1 MRAAALI
8 GFQLMLVVSV
18 LVVSGCSVD
27 PTDPSHFTDA
37 VVRNDTPSPVVIVQ
51 CDTSCDTLH
60 DRSAVPSHGALTIN
74 VSNEAITVGYAVER
88 PSGRRLGC
96 LYMNFDH
103 VQKTPVVEVSS
114 MQRC

>member
-1 MRAAALI
+1 MRTAALTS
-8 GFQLMLVVSV
+8 FLLML
-18 LVVSGCSVD
+18 LASGCSVD

-37 VVRNDTPSPVVIVQ
+37 VIRNDTPSRVVIVQ

-60 DRSAVPSHGALTIN
+60 DRSPLPSRGSVTIN
-74 VSNEAITVGYAVER
+74 VSNEAIPVGYVVER

-103 VQKTPVVEVSS
+103 VQKTPVVRVSS
-114 MQRC
+114 MRSC